1 MLKRYLSKV
10 RGPWGLTNSEQWRQW
25 GLAVGGQNNKAY
37 GDLFQ
42 FRGENLFKR
51 IMEAARAGQLDL
63 K

>member
-1 MLKRYLSKV
+1 M
-10 RGPWGLTNSEQWRQW
+10 